1 MKNIFILLC
10 SILPVF
16 AGAQKGGN
24 AGQFSK
30 IISPEMLKKHL
41 YYIAG
46 PETEGRGTGTPG
58 IEKAAAYVEQEFKK
72 AGLQPGNKNS
82 YRINY
87 ALYQDSLLNA
97 YIEIDGQNFASGQYF
112 NGDLRRGTNHHI
124 QDKGVVFAGY
134 GIDDSLYSDY
144 KNLDVN
150 GKIVVIVEGEPKVN
164 DTAYLL
170 TGNSRRSEWGFSL
183 DLKSR
188 SAKRLGARA
197 LLVLVN
203 NFPRFVPGRRPAR
216 GPMYPAF
223 SAEEN
228 KLAVYRISDTLAFAL
243 FGAEETANLK
253 KTAQKGGSLQALSSN
268 KNITLHFEKKQFET
282 MAGNVIG
289 LLPGTDLKNEYVVIT
304 AHMDH
309 LGKRDTMVYYG
320 ADDDGSGTC
329 AVIQMAHA
337 FSAAKKAGKGPR
349 RSIVF
354 MTVSGEEMGLWGSD
368 YYARNPVYPLDKTTV
383 NLNIDMIGRVSTE
396 YAKDFPADTGN
407 YVHVIGDD
415 KLSSDLRPIS
425 EQANN
430 ESVKMKLDYK
440 YNDPKDPNRF
450 YYRSDHYNFAAK
462 GVPIIFYF
470 NGVHKD
476 YHRPSDT
483 PDKINY
489 DLYARRAQLVFHTG
503 WLMAN
508 FDRMLKRDIPLNM
521 PARR

>member
-1 MKNIFILLC
+1 MKRIGLLLC
-10 SILPVF
+10 LLVP
-16 AGAQKGGN
+16 ALTNAQNTGDAEKF
-24 AGQFSK
+24 GQ
-30 IISPEMLKKHL
+30 IISAEALKKHL

-58 IEKAAAYVEQEFKK
+58 IEKAAVYIEQEFKK
-72 AGLQPGNKNS
+72 AGLKPGNNNS
-82 YRINY
+82 YRVNY
-87 ALYQDSLLNA
+87 ILYQDSLLNA
-97 YIEIDGQNFASGQYF
+97 RVEIDGQVFASGQHF
-112 NGDLRRGTNHHI
+112 TGDLRQGKNHHI
-124 QDKGVVFAGY
+124 QAGEIVFAGY
-134 GIDDSLYSDY
+134 GIHDSLYSSY
-144 KNLDVN
+144 KNLDVK
-150 GKIVVIVEGEPKVN
+150 GKIVVVVEGEPKIN
-164 DTAYLL
+164 DTAYTL
-170 TGNSRRSEWGFSL
+170 TGNSRRSNWGFNQG
-183 DLKSR
+183 LKVR
-188 SAKRLGARA
+188 AAQRFGARA
-197 LLVLVN
+197 LLILPN
-203 NFPRFVPGRRPAR
+203 NFPRFNPDRKPVR
-216 GPMYPAF
+216 GPLYPAF
-223 SAEEN
+223 SAAEN
-228 KLAVYRISDTLAFAL
+228 NLAVYRISDTLAFAL
-243 FGAEETANLK
+243 FGAGETDNLK
-253 KTAQKGGSLQALSSN
+253 KAAQKGSVLTPSVIK

-282 MAGNVIG
+282 TASNVIG
-289 LLPGTDLKNEYVVIT
+289 LLPGTDLKDEYVVIT
-304 AHMDH
+304 GHMDH
-309 LGKRDTMVYYG
+309 LGKRDTSVFYG

-329 AVIQMAHA
+329 AVMQMAHA
-337 FSAAKKAGKGPR
+337 FGAAKKAGKGPR

-368 YYARNPVYPLDKTTV
+368 YYTRNPVFPLEKTTV

-407 YVHVIGDD
+407 YVHIIGDD

-430 ESVKMKLDYK
+430 SSVKLKLDYK
-440 YNDPKDPNRF
+440 YNDPKDRNRF

-476 YHRPSDT
+476 YHRVTDT

-521 PARR
+521 PAE